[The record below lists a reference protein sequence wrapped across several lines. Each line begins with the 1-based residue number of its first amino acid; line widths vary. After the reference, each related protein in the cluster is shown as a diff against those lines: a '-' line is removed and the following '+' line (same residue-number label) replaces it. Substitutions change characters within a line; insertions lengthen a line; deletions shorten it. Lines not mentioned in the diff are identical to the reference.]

1 MNIVQRNKLKY
12 SLRNNEPLPA
22 ISRPT
27 PSQIRHEK
35 YKVLIRPGSSKRRS
49 LDKIRESGAY
59 EREVYRPGPPKP
71 DREKVKQALIDKM
84 AQMRDAQPETK
95 KIQKS
100 NSKLK
105 PVKEINRY
113 EECKYSSN
121 DFFYSNVL
129 LQSLFAVKAEIKERE
144 DWLQEMEALGEG
156 GKYRGLIRLQIL
168 ERLKAIE
175 ALAVEK

>member
-95 KIQKS
+95 KMQKS

-121 DFFYSNVL
+121 DFFL
-129 LQSLFAVKAEIKERE
+129 
-144 DWLQEMEALGEG
+144 
-156 GKYRGLIRLQIL
+156 
-168 ERLKAIE
+168 
-175 ALAVEK
+175 